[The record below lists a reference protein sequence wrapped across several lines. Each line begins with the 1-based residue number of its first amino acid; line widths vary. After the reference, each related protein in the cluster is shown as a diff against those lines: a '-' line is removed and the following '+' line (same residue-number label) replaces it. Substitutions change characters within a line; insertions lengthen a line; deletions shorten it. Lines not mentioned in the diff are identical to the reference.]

1 MIYFIISTIHF
12 SILYYYLYNT
22 THIHIHTRICT
33 DVHIRY
39 VLFSCMLN
47 TCIQN
52 THITLFC
59 HVVVVVVF
67 FIVVF
72 IEMTILYT
80 MIIVNSHLLHH
91 FIPEPMIQELHI
103 LWFDFYVFLIWF
115 DFWLDGMG
123 FVCLFDDRQIW
134 YHQIMISGYRPFTHI
149 T

>member
-1 MIYFIISTIHF
+1 LIDIFHNINNTFLYTILLSLQHHT
-12 SILYYYLYNT
+12 YTYTY
-22 THIHIHTRICT
+22 THMYICT
-33 DVHIRY
+33 YTICIIFLYARIHLHLY
-39 VLFSCMLN
+39 LHN

-72 IEMTILYT
+72 IDMTILYT

-103 LWFDFYVFLIWF
+103 L
-115 DFWLDGMG
+115 
-123 FVCLFDDRQIW
+123 
-134 YHQIMISGYRPFTHI
+134 
-149 T
+149 